1 MQTHWC
7 RKLNGGI
14 GREIESKALNIE
26 KLERDKADLIRK
38 LDLIN
43 MDIQIQEYELL
54 ESISQEWSKKEIQL
68 ARENI

>member
-1 MQTHWC
+1 METHWC

-14 GREIESKALNIE
+14 GREIESKVLNIE

-43 MDIQIQEYELL
+43 RDILIQEHELL
-54 ESISQEWSKKEIQL
+54 
-68 ARENI
+68 